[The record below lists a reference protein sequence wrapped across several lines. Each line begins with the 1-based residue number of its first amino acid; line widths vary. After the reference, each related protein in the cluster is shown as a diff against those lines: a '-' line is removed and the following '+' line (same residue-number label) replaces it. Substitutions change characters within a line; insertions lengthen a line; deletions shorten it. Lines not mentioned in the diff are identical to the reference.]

1 MTMNQNE
8 AYAPA
13 GGITGVPNVAYGV
26 VKVPAEPEYA
36 EVSEIPRNK
45 SKPNTPYYEEI
56 TLQDCNKKE
65 SC

>member
-26 VKVPAEPEYA
+26 INKQKVPAEPEYL
-36 EVSEIPRNK
+36 EISELPRKENIE
-45 SKPNTPYYEEI
+45 SKNPYYEEI
-56 TLQDCNKKE
+56 APRLE
-65 SC
+65 